1 MMRTSKGVERVAPMG
16 RTSRVSITRSSF
28 TCSVSGMSP
37 ISSRK
42 SVPLSAAT
50 NRPLWS
56 AIAPVNDP
64 FMCPKSSL
72 SSSVSGI
79 APQLIAT
86 KGWLARTL
94 ARWIARASSSLPVP
108 LSPWI
113 STLASPAATRCA
125 FARRSSITDERVMM
139 SSRHTWPEAAVFD
152 APPCS
157 ERARSICA
165 SNSSASYGFVR

>member
-1 MMRTSKGVERVAPMG
+1 
-16 RTSRVSITRSSF
+16 
-28 TCSVSGMSP
+28 MSP

-50 NRPLWS
+50 KSPLWS

-86 KGWLARTL
+86 KGWFARTL

-125 FARRSSITDERVMM
+125 FARRSSINDERVMM
-139 SSRHTWPEAAVFD
+139 SSRHTWPEAAVFV
-152 APPCS
+152 APPPCS
-157 ERARSICA
+157 ESARSICA
-165 SNSSASYGFVR
+165 SSSSASYGFVR